1 LRLRVLRTVDEA
13 LSYAAE
19 VRAAHK
25 RLALVPTMGFLHQ
38 GHLSLVREA
47 NRRADATVLSLFV
60 NPAQFGPN
68 EDLGRYP
75 RDEKGDLEKCEAN
88 HVDAV
93 FAPAANEMYPEG
105 HQTFVEV
112 ERLSR
117 GHDGASRPGHFR
129 GVATVVT
136 KLLTLLRPQF
146 AIFGEKDYQ
155 QLQVIRALNRDL
167 HLGAE
172 IVGMPTV
179 READGLAMS
188 SRNAYLTPNQ
198 RQRATALWRG
208 LQAAQRLAFRGV
220 SEAASLKEA
229 VRQELQAAQI
239 REDYVELVDASSL
252 EPIDSL
258 AFAKQARILLAA
270 YLGTTRL
277 IDNIGLEG

>member
-1 LRLRVLRTVDEA
+1 MRLRVLRTVDEA
-13 LSYAAE
+13 LGYAAE
-19 VRAAHK
+19 TRAAHK

-60 NPAQFGPN
+60 NPTQFGPN

-75 RDEKGDLEKCEAN
+75 RDEKGDLEKCEAH

-93 FAPAANEMYPEG
+93 FAPTASEMYPEG

-112 ERLSR
+112 ERLSQ
-117 GHDGASRPGHFR
+117 GLDGASRPGHFR

-136 KLLTLLRPQF
+136 KLLTLFRPQF

-155 QLQVIRALNRDL
+155 QLQIIRALNRDL
-167 HLGAE
+167 YLGAE
-172 IVGMPTV
+172 IVGMPIV

-188 SRNAYLTPNQ
+188 SRNAYLTPGE
-198 RQRATALWRG
+198 RRRATALWRG

-220 SEAASLKEA
+220 SQAASLKEA

-239 REDYVELVDASSL
+239 REDYLELVDASTL
-252 EPIDSL
+252 ERIDRL
-258 AFAKQARILLAA
+258 ALAKQARILLAA
-270 YLGTTRL
+270 VLGTTRL

>member
-13 LSYAAE
+13 LGYAAE
-19 VRAAHK
+19 TRVAHK

-47 NRRADATVLSLFV
+47 NRRADTTVLSLFV
-60 NPAQFGPN
+60 NPTQFGPN

-88 HVDAV
+88 DVDAV
-93 FAPAANEMYPEG
+93 FAPAASEIYPEG
-105 HQTFVEV
+105 HRTFVEV
-112 ERLSR
+112 ERLSQEL
-117 GHDGASRPGHFR
+117 DGASRPGHFR

-155 QLQVIRALNRDL
+155 QLQIIRALNRDL
-167 HLGAE
+167 YLGAE
-172 IVGMPTV
+172 IVGMPIV

-188 SRNAYLTPNQ
+188 SRNAYLTPGE

-220 SEAASLKEA
+220 SQAASLKEA

-239 REDYVELVDASSL
+239 REDFVELVDAYTL
-252 EPIDSL
+252 ERIDTL

-270 YLGTTRL
+270 FVGTTRL

>member
-1 LRLRVLRTVDEA
+1 LRLKVLRTVHEA
-13 LSYAAE
+13 LGYAAE
-19 VRAAHK
+19 THGAHK

-60 NPAQFGPN
+60 NPTQFGPK

-75 RDEKGDLEKCEAN
+75 RDEKGDLEKCEASG
-88 HVDAV
+88 VDVV
-93 FAPAANEMYPEG
+93 FAPSADEIYPEG
-105 HQTFVEV
+105 YQTFVEV

-117 GHDGASRPGHFR
+117 GLEGASRPSHFR

-136 KLLTLLRPQF
+136 KLLALLRPQF

-172 IVGMPTV
+172 IVGMPIV

-188 SRNAYLTPNQ
+188 SRNAYLTPDE
-198 RQRATALWRG
+198 RQRARALWRG
-208 LQAAQRLAFRGV
+208 LQAAQRLAFHGV
-220 SEAASLKEA
+220 SQASPLKEA
-229 VRQELQAAQI
+229 VRRELKAARIQ
-239 REDYVELVDASSL
+239 EDYIELVNASTL
-252 EPIDSL
+252 ERIESL
-258 AFAKQARILLAA
+258 AFTPQARILLAA
-270 YLGTTRL
+270 LLGNTRL

>member
-1 LRLRVLRTVDEA
+1 LG
-13 LSYAAE
+13 YAAE
-19 VRAAHK
+19 TRAAHK

-60 NPAQFGPN
+60 NPTQFGPN

-75 RDEKGDLEKCEAN
+75 RDEKGDLEKCEATD
-88 HVDAV
+88 VDAV
-93 FAPAANEMYPEG
+93 FAPAASEMYPEG

-112 ERLSR
+112 ERLSQ
-117 GHDGASRPGHFR
+117 GLDGASRPGHFR

-155 QLQVIRALNRDL
+155 QLQIIRALNRDF

-172 IVGMPTV
+172 IVGMPIV

-188 SRNAYLTPNQ
+188 SRNAYLTPGE

-220 SEAASLKEA
+220 SQAGSLKEA

-239 REDYVELVDASSL
+239 REDYLELVDASTL
-252 EPIDSL
+252 ERIDSL
-258 AFAKQARILLAA
+258 AFAKQARILLAV

>member
-1 LRLRVLRTVDEA
+1 MRLRVLRTVDEA
-13 LSYAAE
+13 LGYAAE
-19 VRAAHK
+19 TRAAHK

-60 NPAQFGPN
+60 NPTQFGPN

-75 RDEKGDLEKCEAN
+75 RDEKGDLEKCEATD
-88 HVDAV
+88 VDAV
-93 FAPAANEMYPEG
+93 FAPAASEMYPEG

-112 ERLSR
+112 ERLSQ
-117 GHDGASRPGHFR
+117 GLDGASRPGHFR

-136 KLLTLLRPQF
+136 KLLMLLRPQF

-155 QLQVIRALNRDL
+155 QLQIIRALNRDF

-172 IVGMPTV
+172 IVGMPIV

-188 SRNAYLTPNQ
+188 SRNAYLTPGE

-220 SEAASLKEA
+220 SQAGSLKEA

-239 REDYVELVDASSL
+239 REDYLELVDASTL
-252 EPIDSL
+252 ERIDSL
-258 AFAKQARILLAA
+258 AFAKQARILLAV